1 MAHTPIYHII
11 FWKTVIRIFRPIYV
25 NCFNRLRF
33 LRSAQNYRKWTF
45 LDNLRT
51 ITHEGSMETRQITPF
66 SHLLFLFYY
75 FKISPPFSAVL
86 FSEKYLNPQA
96 RINKMVNKY
105 TVDYHPCLSQSISTI
120 HTPIFLWT
128 PKGFISPESFLNFFP
143 KPQYSTMVVEVS
155 NL

>member
-1 MAHTPIYHII
+1 
-11 FWKTVIRIFRPIYV
+11 
-25 NCFNRLRF
+25 
-33 LRSAQNYRKWTF
+33 
-45 LDNLRT
+45 
-51 ITHEGSMETRQITPF
+51 METRQMTPF

-120 HTPIFLWT
+120 HTLIFLWT
-128 PKGFISPESFLNFFP
+128 PKGFISPESFLNFFA
-143 KPQYSTMVVEVS
+143 KSVYSTKVVETFQSYNVKITANTFVS
-155 NL
+155 QKN